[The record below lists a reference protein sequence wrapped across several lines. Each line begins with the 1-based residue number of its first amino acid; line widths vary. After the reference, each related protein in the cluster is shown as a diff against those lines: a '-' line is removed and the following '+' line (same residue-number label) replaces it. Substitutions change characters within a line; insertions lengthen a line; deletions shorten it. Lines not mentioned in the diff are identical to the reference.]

1 MTESTDRPNSP
12 SPSWPYA
19 RSKTLATWLAVVGG
33 SVGLHH
39 LYLRGLGTVWAWLHL
54 LPTGLGLL
62 GVLRMRE
69 LGQDD
74 RLAWIMIPFLGVML
88 AQGMLHG
95 IVYGLTPDAKWH
107 ARFNE
112 GYSPESTAW
121 APVLGVITGLMVG
134 AAILMGTIAFGIQK
148 IFEW

>member
-1 MTESTDRPNSP
+1 MNDSIP
-12 SPSWPYA
+12 SDPGSAPSWPHY
-19 RSKTLATWLAVVGG
+19 RSKTLATWLAVLGG
-33 SVGLHH
+33 SLGLHH
-39 LYLRGLGTVWAWLHL
+39 MYLRGLGTTWAWLHA
-54 LPTGLGLL
+54 LPTGVGLL

-69 LGQDD
+69 MGQDD
-74 RLAWIMIPFLGVML
+74 RLAWILIPILGLML

-95 IVYGLTPDAKWH
+95 IIYGLTPDAKWH

-112 GYSPESTAW
+112 GYPWVDTAW
-121 APVLGVITGLMVG
+121 APVLGVIAGLMVG